1 MKKLTAERA
10 RERIEHLKAWQ
21 AQRGLTLR
29 EEEYLEGLERMLVAE
44 ARVAE
49 LERRKAIDFYLV
61 AGVLATYDLDH
72 LPITKR
78 AELIKQVFEAN
89 DYV

>member
-1 MKKLTAERA
+1 MSKLTAERA

-21 AQRGLTLR
+21 QQRGLTLR

-49 LERRKAIDFYLV
+49 LEAQIESMELQAIADQAHADAHGY
-61 AGVLATYDLDH
+61 
-72 LPITKR
+72 
-78 AELIKQVFEAN
+78 
-89 DYV
+89 

>member
-1 MKKLTAERA
+1 MQKLTAAKA
-10 RERIEHLKAWQ
+10 RERIEHLQTWQ

-49 LERRKAIDFYLV
+49 LEQQIED
-61 AGVLATYDLDH
+61 
-72 LPITKR
+72 
-78 AELIKQVFEAN
+78 AELQVCADAAKD
-89 DYV
+89 DYYRDMENE